1 MATCVGWRKN
11 SAAELRGA
19 GGRGSSGRR
28 EAVVDEFTAPEGK
41 RPLLEGSAARVEAL
55 FRVTLSLLSA
65 LDLFPIGRAAGRERG
80 GGPPERIWL
89 QLKGAKEDV
98 PKAKEYIKGLC
109 EPELEEKEYY
119 PKDMHCIFVG
129 AQNLFL
135 NGLIQH
141 TCADVSVLE
150 LGVLG
155 IKGGTEAVVMARSRI
170 QQFLK
175 LFQNNQSLPSTKES
189 SVKKQFKTFVE
200 AHADKFTMDL
210 LLLPSSV
217 KEELLSLT
225 QDPSIIDL
233 TESDGCDLVPSV
245 AQNRNHISD
254 LSCTEAD
261 LSLEESR
268 NKAGT
273 PVTELVKQIDTV
285 FSNSSS
291 QQSDAALERQSYK
304 RRSSGS
310 EDRLAKRQYS
320 LENSQSVA
328 PGSSENVPADSS
340 TIETSSDSASK
351 PIDSCL
357 LDDNLAL
364 SSEKEYIILVNFFKT
379 MGYSQE
385 TVESVINRMG
395 QSEEPLVLLEEIEQE
410 SKKLQGGPKISVS
423 QTTTNKPCKERSRF
437 DRAGSS
443 ELSCYNN
450 KGNGSKVDNKSK
462 ENKQKITSTQLPCDQ
477 SEDEMRGPVIALT
490 PKQVKS
496 VALPFPGHQNDL
508 VVLDDI
514 EMNGPKAPFCNVQV
528 PAKEK
533 VTLKDSDFVARG
545 SAELPKHKPVR
556 VESETLQQQS
566 AQSSSHFNAAP
577 SPRENPGSSKPG
589 YSQYSDHQ
597 SDKKTLQLHQGVP
610 QSSRLQ
616 MVRPSSQLYDPMVTG
631 VQRFLNSLKVPYKL
645 NLRNE
650 PGRDDLNHII
660 IDGSN
665 VAMTHGLHRF
675 FSCRG
680 IAIAVE
686 YFWNCG
692 HRNITVFVPQWRAKS
707 DPAHKEQQFLT
718 ELNELGVLS
727 FTPSRTVCGTRIASH
742 DDRFLLHLA
751 EKTGGIIVTNDN
763 FKEFTEE
770 SPAWMDIIKRR
781 LLQYTFVGD
790 IFMIPDDPLGRHGPR
805 IEDFL
810 RKGVRVFPMDSSR
823 ERVTGFPPAV
833 PNHIMPTFGNQG
845 PNAWVSP
852 TRPPLNWIQQNR
864 PADPFPPNDRQLR
877 SYAPPQRS
885 ASETEQVKQKLLG
898 IFPEFQQ
905 RQKIEQI
912 LSAHP
917 YMRDLNA
924 LSAMVLD

>member
-1 MATCVGWRKN
+1 
-11 SAAELRGA
+11 
-19 GGRGSSGRR
+19 
-28 EAVVDEFTAPEGK
+28 
-41 RPLLEGSAARVEAL
+41 
-55 FRVTLSLLSA
+55 
-65 LDLFPIGRAAGRERG
+65 
-80 GGPPERIWL
+80 
-89 QLKGAKEDV
+89 Q
-98 PKAKEYIKGLC
+98 EYIKGLC

-423 QTTTNKPCKERSRF
+423 QTTTNKPCK
-437 DRAGSS
+437 
-443 ELSCYNN
+443 NN

-707 DPAHKEQQFLT
+707 DPAHKDLTEQQFLT

-810 RKGVRVFPMDSSR
+810 RKGVSSHMFKHLNCALSILMQYSAENFIHTPLYSLDSK
-823 ERVTGFPPAV
+823 
-833 PNHIMPTFGNQG
+833 QD
-845 PNAWVSP
+845 
-852 TRPPLNWIQQNR
+852 QNR